1 LYRRCRN
8 PDREDE
14 ANEWGMVFTMPDKV
28 VARFCDGLPLTL
40 DAAELLAQTAGVPL
54 VAAASG

>member
-1 LYRRCRN
+1 
-8 PDREDE
+8 
-14 ANEWGMVFTMPDKV
+14 MVFTMPDKV
-28 VARFCDGLPLTL
+28 VARFRDGLPLTL